1 MPEPHAPAP
10 TDAATQGGQDAETPR
25 VIGGLAGYAIVAGSM
40 LGVGIFILPRQIAEA
55 VGGTTAFFAM
65 WLVGGLFAL
74 AGSVACGE
82 LGAMLPKAGGDYV
95 FQREAFGPST
105 AFASGWVL
113 FAAIFAGS
121 IASMSVAVF
130 QYQVSGLVG
139 TDLTADVLGPFSG
152 AQLLAIVLIVLLTAL
167 NDAGTRVSAGAQIV
181 LTLLPI
187 AALVVL
193 AGVGLASG
201 RPDGYVAP
209 VSPATELT
217 IGGLAAGFLLVN
229 FAFSG
234 WINIIYVASEVRDP
248 GKNVPRSMIGA
259 TFSITGLY
267 LLLCLAFVVVLGFGG
282 VAALGWTDAGTGM
295 ANALGSPLL
304 ATLVLIII
312 AVAIVTSVNA
322 TVLSSARVAYAMAK
336 GGAFWAG
343 ASKLSGARKVPRR
356 ALWLQAGLSA
366 ILVLS
371 GTFEAIIKMTS
382 IAMFLTGTLTVL
394 AMFALRRQRPELPRP
409 YKASLYPWLPGLYVV
424 FAIAAIIASVWEAF
438 ASTEPGSFYPL
449 IGVGVLV
456 VTYVGHLLYY
466 RRARRAAGVV
476 VGLLAAGLLLRQL
489 SEWTL
494 S

>member
-10 TDAATQGGQDAETPR
+10 TDAVTQGGPDVETPR
-25 VIGGLAGYAIVAGSM
+25 VIGGLAGFAIVAGSM
-40 LGVGIFILPRQIAEA
+40 LGVGIFLFPSQVAGA
-55 VGGTTAFFAM
+55 VGGLGAFFAL
-65 WLVGGLFAL
+65 WIIGGLFAL

-130 QYQVSGLVG
+130 QYQISGLLGV
-139 TDLTADVLGPFSG
+139 DLTADLLGPFSG
-152 AQLLAIVLIVLLTAL
+152 AQLLAIALILLLTAL

-187 AALVVL
+187 AALVAL
-193 AGVGLASG
+193 AAVGLASG
-201 RPDGYVAP
+201 RPDGYVSAP
-209 VSPATELT
+209 DPTTTLT
-217 IGGLAAGFLLVN
+217 IGGLATGFLLVN
-229 FAFSG
+229 FTFSG
-234 WINIIYVASEVRDP
+234 WINIIYVASEVKDP
-248 GKNVPRSMIGA
+248 GKNVPRSMISA
-259 TFSITGLY
+259 TLGITGLY
-267 LLLCLAFVVVLGFGG
+267 LLLCVAFIVVLGFGG
-282 VAALGWTDAGTGM
+282 LAALGWTDAGTGM

-304 ATLVLIII
+304 ATIVLVII

-343 ASKLSGARKVPRR
+343 AGKLSGARKVPRR
-356 ALWLQAGLSA
+356 ALWLQAGLSS
-366 ILVLS
+366 IIVLS
-371 GTFEAIIKMTS
+371 GTFNAIVEMTS
-382 IAMFLTGTLTVL
+382 IAMFLTGTLTIL
-394 AMFALRRQRPELPRP
+394 SMFALRRQRPELPRP
-409 YKASLYPWLPGLYVV
+409 YKATGYPWLPGLYVLFSV
-424 FAIAAIIASVWEAF
+424 AAIAATVWKAF
-438 ASTEPGSFYPL
+438 TTEGPDAFYPL

-466 RRARRAAGVV
+466 RQARRAAGVI
-476 VGLLAAGLLLRQL
+476 VGVLAAGLLLRQL

-494 S
+494 L